1 MVIVFTFIDAMRKI
15 FRFLVMVWLGLL
27 AGALLL
33 VGIAFALISVAW
45 SLLRGRKPALV
56 VSFQNLRQTAIGFGN
71 RSWTGHEQAARHTPT
86 DIVDVEAHEIR
97 PALTRQ
103 GGSLPE

>member
-1 MVIVFTFIDAMRKI
+1 MLKI

-27 AGALLL
+27 VGALLL

-56 VSFQNLRQTAIGFGN
+56 VSFKNFRQTARGFGN
-71 RSWTGHEQAARHTPT
+71 GPWNAQKQSAQVPPT
-86 DIVDVEAHEIR
+86 DIVDVEAHEVR
-97 PALTRQ
+97 PALTGQ
-103 GGSLPE
+103 GGSLRE

>member
-1 MVIVFTFIDAMRKI
+1 MLKI

-27 AGALLL
+27 VGALLL

-56 VSFQNLRQTAIGFGN
+56 VSFKNFRQTARGFGN
-71 RSWTGHEQAARHTPT
+71 RHWTGHDQSAGHPPT

-97 PALTRQ
+97 PTLIRQ
-103 GGSLPE
+103 DGSLRE